1 MDRLISFF
9 TNNWQQKIV
18 ALATALV
25 IWLIVNHS
33 LTETKTIANVPIKV
47 IKIPEDKTIV
57 GMMPNGFLNR
67 RINLTLTGYKGVIDE
82 LESGDLEVSLDA
94 STFESD
100 EQVLKVSRKDLVS
113 LNPNIDVSRNITEVT
128 HPEFVVKLSPIITAK
143 VPITILPPSG
153 QVPQGYVYLDI
164 WPQKLTQT
172 ITGPQEQ
179 VEALI
184 SKGFELEFDFS
195 MISKNDLDKIKSS
208 RENFHDDEV
217 SFFVPASW
225 KKVAIPFRNN
235 TLEEIN
241 DPEAQN
247 LHIDFLRKEMLPIE
261 RELPVRIFYPLATSE
276 EFNPKTLTLS
286 TDPSSAIKVKN
297 ELTYLPLKLY
307 VKDVSRLFLEVVRDH
322 MIISVVATKGAK
334 ELPWGISVIAPHEL
348 ENKYVSY
355 LISHHHEGKSS
366 EPRHSKKRESH
377 LRARFQ
383 DFLQKI
389 TLYTGPD
396 KRFGLEAI
404 VEGPKVKIQTMSIFD
419 PDTGL

>member
-33 LTETKTIANVPIKV
+33 LTETKMIANVPIKV

-82 LESGDLEVSLDA
+82 LEPGDLEVSIDA
-94 STFESD
+94 STFEAD
-100 EQVLKVSRKDLVS
+100 DQVLRVTRKDLVS
-113 LNPNIDVSRNITEVT
+113 LNPNIDVSRNITEVS
-128 HPEFVVKLSPIITAK
+128 HPEFVLKLSQVITAK
-143 VPITILPPSG
+143 VPITILPPTG
-153 QVPQGYVYLDI
+153 TPPQGYVYLDI

-172 ITGPQEQ
+172 VTGPQEQ

-184 SKGFELEFDFS
+184 AKGFELDFDFNS
-195 MISKNDLDKIKSS
+195 ISKSDLDKIKSS

-247 LHIDFLRKEMLPIE
+247 LHIDFLRKELLPLE
-261 RELPVRIFYPLATSE
+261 RELPVRIFYPLITSE
-276 EFNPKTLTLS
+276 EFNPKTLSLNTDITL
-286 TDPSSAIKVKN
+286 KVRN
-297 ELTYLPLKLY
+297 ELTYLPMQLY
-307 VKDVSRLFLEVVRDH
+307 VKDVSRLFLEVIRDH
-322 MIISVVATKGAK
+322 IIISIVATKGAK
-334 ELPWGISVIAPHEL
+334 ELPWGVSVIAPHEL

-383 DFLQKI
+383 DFLQNL
-389 TLYTGPD
+389 TLYTAPE
-396 KRFGLEAI
+396 KRFGLEAM
-404 VEGPKVKIQTMSIFD
+404 VEGQKVKVQTMAIYE